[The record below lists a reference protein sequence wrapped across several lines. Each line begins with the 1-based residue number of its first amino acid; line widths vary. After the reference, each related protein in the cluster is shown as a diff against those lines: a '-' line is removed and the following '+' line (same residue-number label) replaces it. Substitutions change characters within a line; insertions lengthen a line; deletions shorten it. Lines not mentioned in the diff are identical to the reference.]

1 MRYISDSVIS
11 FSITL
16 NGKDKRVRFSP
27 LMGGGSMYIAEN
39 ADEIKLLESLGSY
52 KRNVFRRAPECKD
65 LVIEDSSDTE
75 KKVQGTSKKGQKNV
89 VEKTTEG
96 NNAKVEKVDSVTTIQ
111 EAAEYLAEKFELE
124 MDDLADPDAILA
136 KAAENKIEFPNLK

>member
-65 LVIEDSSDTE
+65 LIIEDSSDTE
-75 KKVQGTSKKGQKNV
+75 KKVKGTSKKGQKNV
-89 VEKTTEG
+89 VEKKTEG

>member
-65 LVIEDSSDTE
+65 LVIEDSSDTG
-75 KKVQGTSKKGQKNV
+75 KKVKGTPKKGQKNV
-89 VEKTTEG
+89 VEKATEG
-96 NNAKVEKVDSVTTIQ
+96 NNVKVEKVDSVTTIQ

-124 MDDLADPDAILA
+124 MDDLADPDTILA